1 MPVYLNGKKKLRGL
15 RSQRQIGKSAGHCND
30 INVEDL
36 VKDEL
41 GNEMLE
47 PIVLTINPDDSSTI

>member
-1 MPVYLNGKKKLRGL
+1 MLIYVGKQKKLRGL
-15 RSQRQIGKSAGHCND
+15 RSQRQIGKSADHCND

-36 VKDEL
+36 VKGI

-47 PIVLTINPDDSSTI
+47 PIVLTINPDDR